1 MSLIIG
7 RSSGGFLEDDTARD
21 RREPCNIRK
30 HGICH
35 MWEGRPFCTANVS
48 QFRCLQHTHTHTHRE
63 IPPQPVAWHDLPHQK
78 AVFRLELQGHAA
90 LEVLHGI
97 QELYLSCLVA
107 EPRCS
112 SPADRHDRRLLD
124 DSSVYRPVEP
134 GSRTARSTQATGR
147 SSEPGV
153 LSKKAS

>member
-1 MSLIIG
+1 MDVQAGASWKMTLLVTVVNPATSESMVYVICGKVDPFVQQTSLNLDA
-7 RSSGGFLEDDTARD
+7 S
-21 RREPCNIRK
+21 N
-30 HGICH
+30 
-35 MWEGRPFCTANVS
+35 
-48 QFRCLQHTHTHTHRE
+48 THTHTHRE